1 MLFVLLRKYSPWPH
15 YKVPDGEFD
24 GRPELCV
31 EAGVDQGVEE
41 GAGQGQPLD
50 EGHHLGVGA
59 AAAGTK

>member
-1 MLFVLLRKYSPWPH
+1 MR
-15 YKVPDGEFD
+15 DGEFD

-41 GAGQGQPLD
+41 GADQGQPLD

-59 AAAGTK
+59 STARTK

>member
-1 MLFVLLRKYSPWPH
+1 MGDSQ
-15 YKVPDGEFD
+15 FD

-31 EAGVDQGVEE
+31 EPSVDQGVEE